1 MSIPSKGSDDPL
13 KAIDDAR
20 LSSTHYKWT
29 MLAAMG
35 DFLDAGAIVA
45 GGASLVIWESHF
57 ALTATLVGLIGAL
70 SPNAFAAWLGA
81 LIAGPLGDRYGRKA
95 IYTYDLVLYAIG
107 TLIMTAAVNYV
118 MLIIGYIM
126 SGVAVGVDVPTSWS
140 LIAEYS
146 PRGSRGRLMSFT
158 NIFWYVGPIVIL
170 LAAIATVPIGVNSF
184 RVLFGILTVVAAIT
198 WFLRRSLI
206 ESPRWAAVKGR
217 TDVLK
222 DAMDKLGI
230 SAPTQTTGGE
240 KWSWSKMFRYK
251 KGLALVI
258 PIYILWGIPAGT
270 FGFFLEFFER
280 DVGGTTLAAADLIQ
294 VGWFVTAIIALLA
307 VYIPLADRVNRRTL
321 YVASAALCA
330 LSFAV
335 PIFLPFKI
343 LAVALFNVLL
353 FGFGQGV
360 GLWPLNRMWSVELF
374 PTEIRNTAQGFVWA
388 WMRFAIGV
396 WSIFVPSIV
405 AAIGYSAIAAVGT
418 AFFIV
423 SIVIVLALAPASQGK
438 SLEQVLRDFYGG
450 KAKEEVKE
458 KAK

>member
-1 MSIPSKGSDDPL
+1 MSSNSDPFRSMDEAKL
-13 KAIDDAR
+13 T
-20 LSSTHYKWT
+20 STHYKWT
-29 MLAAMG
+29 FLAAMG

-45 GGASLVIWESHF
+45 GGASLALWETHF
-57 ALTATLVGLIGAL
+57 HLVGLLLGLIGAL

-81 LIAGPLGDRYGRKA
+81 MVAGHLGDRYGRKA
-95 IYTYDLVLYAIG
+95 IYSYDLVLYAVG
-107 TLIMTAAVNYV
+107 ALIMTAAINYV
-118 MLIIGYIM
+118 MLVVGYILV
-126 SGVAVGVDVPTSWS
+126 GFAVGVDVPTSWS

-146 PRGSRGRLMSFT
+146 PKGSRGKLMSLT
-158 NIFWYVGPIVIL
+158 NIFWYIGPIVIL
-170 LAAIATVPIGVNSF
+170 LAAIGTVPIGVNSF
-184 RVLFGILTVVAAIT
+184 RVLFGILTVLAALT

-217 TDVLK
+217 TDLLK
-222 DAMDKLGI
+222 DAMEKVGVQ
-230 SAPTQTTGGE
+230 AQPQVTQTE
-240 KWSWSKMFRYK
+240 KWSYSKMFKYW

-258 PIYILWGIPAGT
+258 QIYILWGIPAGT
-270 FGFFLEFFER
+270 FGFFLNFFER
-280 DVGGTTLAAADLIQ
+280 DVGGTTLVAADTINI
-294 VGWFVTAIIALLA
+294 GWFATAIVALLA
-307 VYIPLADRVNRRTL
+307 IYIPLADRVNRRTL
-321 YVASAALCA
+321 YVVSAALCA

-335 PIFLPFKI
+335 PIFLPFKL

-396 WSIFVPSIV
+396 WSLFVPSIV

-418 AFFIV
+418 AFFIA

-450 KAKEEVKE
+450 EAKEIKE
-458 KAK
+458 EAK